1 MAAPRR
7 RWFPP
12 NGSECHCGRVIAGA
26 RIMAGLTQAG
36 LGEAAGLSAR
46 TIRHWE
52 ASAAPPSHYRTMTKL
67 AKGLKVHG
75 VAFGFNPVPYAKQV
89 GIDGRNLHKDRRDG
103 WQRYV
108 AMVLK
113 D

>member
-1 MAAPRR
+1 
-7 RWFPP
+7 
-12 NGSECHCGRVIAGA
+12 
-26 RIMAGLTQAG
+26 MAGLTQAG

-52 ASAAPPSHYRTMTKL
+52 ASAAPPSHYRTMAKL

-75 VAFGFNPVPYAKQV
+75 VVFGFNPMPHAKLIGV
-89 GIDGRNLHKDRRDG
+89 DGRNLHRDMRNS
-103 WQRYV
+103 WQHYV
-108 AMVLK
+108 AMMLR